1 MGFTPTEK
9 IWFNGKLVPW
19 QDAKVHVLAHGLHYG
34 TGVFEGMRSYQT
46 ADGAAVFRLD
56 THLKRFFESAAVY
69 DLTIPYS
76 PQQLADATR
85 ELVMQDIANKA
96 DIAAVKAEIGALE
109 QRIYAAMDT
118 LALRLTVRMG
128 VMLAAGLSLV
138 VALIGLLV
146 RLR

>member
-1 MGFTPTEK
+1 MSDNSRIGFGQP
-9 IWFNGKLVPW
+9 
-19 QDAKVHVLAHGLHYG
+19 VLLNRIA
-34 TGVFEGMRSYQT
+34 E
-46 ADGAAVFRLD
+46 ADRNNDGDQYESDLD
-56 THLKRFFESAAVY
+56 LPFW
-69 DLTIPYS
+69 
-76 PQQLADATR
+76 
-85 ELVMQDIANKA
+85 
-96 DIAAVKAEIGALE
+96 VKAEIGALE